1 MNMKKIY
8 ALSIMLAVFLSFAN
22 AQVSNN
28 SKANRIVI
36 NQLPWVEDFESGVFP
51 PAGWELES
59 SNPDTTW
66 AAIDFF
72 GDTWAGCL
80 GGQNSHIEK
89 LFTPTLDLSNYS
101 GHIIMYFDYM
111 GFPSYALEGLID
123 FNVLFSEDGGTTYQ
137 EYPLWQL
144 SHHTYFSDMV
154 STRAIINL
162 SEYAGQSNLK
172 FAFIYE
178 GELGPF
184 YIDNIDV
191 HHSTG
196 ISEEAIETTKVFPNP
211 AKDAIHVSAES
222 EMSLVEIY
230 NLMGQRVSS
239 SNVTGTEAT
248 INASTLAPGNYI
260 LNIHTDNGVCHQ
272 KVVIAR

>member
-1 MNMKKIY
+1 MSY
-8 ALSIMLAVFLSFAN
+8 
-22 AQVSNN
+22 Q
-28 SKANRIVI
+28 
-36 NQLPWVEDFESGVFP
+36 
-51 PAGWELES
+51 
-59 SNPDTTW
+59 
-66 AAIDFF
+66 
-72 GDTWAGCL
+72 
-80 GGQNSHIEK
+80 
-89 LFTPTLDLSNYS
+89 
-101 GHIIMYFDYM
+101 
-111 GFPSYALEGLID
+111 SYALDGLID
-123 FNVLFSEDGGTTYQ
+123 FNVFFSEDGGETYQ

-144 SHHTYFSDMV
+144 NHHTYLEDMV

-162 SEYAGQSNLK
+162 SDYAGQSNLK

-196 ISEEAIETTKVFPNP
+196 ISEEATETTKVFPNP

-222 EMSLVEIY
+222 EISLVEIY
-230 NLMGQRVSS
+230 NMMGQRVSS

-248 INASTLAPGNYI
+248 INVSTLSPGNYI
-260 LNIHTDNGVCHQ
+260 LNIHTGNGICHQ

>member
-1 MNMKKIY
+1 MKKIY
-8 ALSIMLAVFLSFAN
+8 ALCILLAAFLSFAS

-28 SKANRIVI
+28 SNASKTVI
-36 NQLPWVEDFESGVFP
+36 DQLPWFEDFESGVFP
-51 PAGWELES
+51 PTGWELEATD
-59 SNPDTTW
+59 PDTTW
-66 AAIDFF
+66 TAIDYY
-72 GDTWAGCL
+72 GETWAGCL
-80 GGQNSHIEK
+80 GKQSSHVEK
-89 LFTPTLDLSNYS
+89 LFTPTFDLSNYS

-111 GFPSYALEGLID
+111 SYQSYAAQGLVD
-123 FNVLFSEDGGTTYQ
+123 FNVFFSEDGGVTYQ

-144 SHHTYFSDMV
+144 SHHAYISDME

-162 SEYAGQSNLK
+162 SEYAGQSSLK

-178 GELGPF
+178 GEIGPF
-184 YIDNIDV
+184 YIDNIDI

-196 ISEEAIETTKVFPNP
+196 ISEESMETTLVYPNP